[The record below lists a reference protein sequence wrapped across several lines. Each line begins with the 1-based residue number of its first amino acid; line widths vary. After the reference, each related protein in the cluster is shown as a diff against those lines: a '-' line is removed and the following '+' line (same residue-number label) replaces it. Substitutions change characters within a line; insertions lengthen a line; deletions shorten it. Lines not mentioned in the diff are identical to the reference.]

1 MLSTVVSALF
11 MEFNCVCTTMSS
23 DRSAVLYPRSDAE
36 GLGLWLENN
45 YHMSMLF
52 RYDGPIVSRRVV
64 ASIDSGF
71 LCAYRLTSIL
81 RVGGGGRYITYH
93 YLTSPFL

>member
-1 MLSTVVSALF
+1 
-11 MEFNCVCTTMSS
+11 MSS

-64 ASIDSGF
+64 ASIDSGL
-71 LCAYRLTSIL
+71 LCAYRLVSFVLVEGGDIL
-81 RVGGGGRYITYH
+81 HTTI
-93 YLTSPFL
+93 SPPHFFEYPAPFSRAPSPSSGSQ